1 MNRATEVTEELES
14 MGSILAVLSRA
25 MPYSVPAGYFDQWF
39 NFAHPDVN
47 LIPGDFS
54 ATTNDIGFAQ
64 PGVAGDKVMPYN
76 VPDGYFE
83 GFASNII
90 AAAKAGSIYQP
101 DNLNRQMPNSVPA
114 GYFDSLPGKML
125 QAAKYASSVKKKT
138 TIIPLGRDSFRQ
150 VRWAAAAVLLVCIG
164 LGGYVSFFSGN
175 GHQNGT
181 ETMLASVPNEEIQD
195 YLQHTY
201 ILDVNRIVNNNDIN
215 KIQVDNSDIVQYL
228 NETGWDVV
236 D

>member
-1 MNRATEVTEELES
+1 MNRANEVTEELES

-39 NFAHPDVN
+39 NFAHPDIN
-47 LIPGDFS
+47 LVPQDFS
-54 ATTNDIGFAQ
+54 SITNDPRINH
-64 PGVAGDKVMPYN
+64 PGVKGDKLMPYI
-76 VPDGYFE
+76 VPDGYFA
-83 GFASNII
+83 GFAGNVI
-90 AAAKAGSIYQP
+90 AAAKVGSADRL

-114 GYFDSLPGKML
+114 GYFDSLPGKIL
-125 QAAKYASSVKKKT
+125 QAAKYASPVKKKAT
-138 TIIPLGRDSFRQ
+138 TIPLGRNSFRQ

-175 GHQNGT
+175 GRQNGT
-181 ETMLASVPNEEIQD
+181 ETMLASVPTEEIQD
-195 YLQHTY
+195 YLQHAY

-215 KIQVDNSDIVQYL
+215 KIQVDNTDIIQYL